1 MVDDGQAIPVS
12 EMIDKIK
19 NSGSLE
25 DLQLSLQSYI
35 LSDIKEKFGRYK
47 SLVKELSEQQG
58 KTVDVD
64 ISGDEVLVEYSKYS
78 DFVNV
83 SIHLFRNMVDHGI
96 ETEEERREK
105 EKPSRGKITINFK
118 NNGKVFFIH
127 FIDDGGGIDP
137 LRIKEKVLEKGLK
150 SSVELEKLN
159 DSELLPMIFLPG
171 FSTKEEVTDISGRG
185 VGMDAVKAEIEKLGG
200 SITVNSILDEGT
212 TFIIELPL
220 IG

>member
-25 DLQLSLQSYI
+25 DLQLSLQSYL

-105 EKPSRGKITINFK
+105 EKSLRGKITINFK
-118 NNGKVFFIH
+118 KNGKSFFIH

-137 LRIKEKVLEKGLK
+137 SRIRAKVLEKGLK
-150 SSVELEKLN
+150 SPHELEALN
-159 DSELLPMIFLPG
+159 DLEILSMIFLPG

-200 SITVNSILDEGT
+200 SITVSSILDEGT
-212 TFIIELPL
+212 TFVIELPL
-220 IG
+220 LN